1 MKIIPFGSVKGNKI
15 VPAKLKEARV
25 SRNLSL
31 AQLSKL
37 VGVSSQTI
45 SLYEKGEISPSPGVL
60 IKLIEELDFPIKFFC
75 TEEECNL
82 EEEVIFFRSN
92 KNIPKKIKEA
102 CKIRT
107 SWIDRTYKLISS
119 YFDLPK
125 VDIPDF
131 GDITFDNIDEIKIEE
146 ITTELRL
153 YWGLGESPISNLV
166 GLLQQKGFIITRL
179 EIGTKKIDAFS
190 KWMDKIP
197 YIFLGNDKNSAA
209 RSRFDLAHELGHII
223 LHKNIDKEEFESNIN
238 LIEQQAD
245 RFAAAFLLPLEA
257 FNREVISS
265 SIDSFILLKKKWK
278 VSISAMIRRCQTAN
292 ILTDNQIRYL
302 NSQMI
307 KHGYYKRE
315 PLDDIM
321 ISEKPYLFKQAFD
334 ILVENNIFTKEVL
347 LDEIK
352 LNREEAVSLYSLD
365 KSFFDKSND
374 LLKLIKI

>member
-278 VSISAMIRRCQTAN
+278 VSISAMIKRCQTAN

-307 KHGYYKRE
+307 KYGYYKRE